1 MYKKYKLK
9 RDQVYFS
16 LIKNKYGIK
25 TIKISRCK
33 SDLSKFFKKSKIK
46 HECIDGDYNY
56 LVNWSDKFSRP
67 FGGAHL

>member
-33 SDLSKFFKKSKIK
+33 SDLSKFFKKSQIK
-46 HECIDGDYNY
+46 HSCVDGDYNY

-67 FGGAHL
+67 FGGDHL